1 MSNVND
7 IVDPPLPVKLAEGTL
22 VLTKKTLIRGDPDE
36 NLEDFYAYD
45 FESSESGMV
54 GSIDMYVAVNRQST
68 SEFNELQVG
77 QKFKLVPSK

>member
-22 VLTKKTLIRGDPDE
+22 VLTKKTLIKGDPDE

-45 FESSESGMV
+45 FANSESGMI
-54 GSIDMYVAVNRQST
+54 GNIDMYVAVNRQST